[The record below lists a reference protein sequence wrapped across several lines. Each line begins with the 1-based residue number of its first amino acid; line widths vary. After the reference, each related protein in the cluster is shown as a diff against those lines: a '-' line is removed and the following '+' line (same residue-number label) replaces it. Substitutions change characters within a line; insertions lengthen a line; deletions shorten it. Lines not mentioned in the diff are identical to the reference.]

1 VSFGRQKR
9 LLVGWLALL
18 APLPLP
24 FSDVIGWPVLAVYTL
39 GVLLFLARVR
49 RDPARWLPLWGM
61 NVLGL
66 AYLPVL
72 AADMLVFH
80 RGHLVAPMIHL
91 GMFALLVKL
100 FAMVRERDKWQVA
113 IGIFFIFLA
122 AMGTSV
128 HPTIVLYLAAFLVLG
143 LALLLRFA
151 CYHVLADFS
160 RDDPAVGAV
169 PLGRLMAA
177 STAFILLLAV
187 PLFATLPRLRS
198 PYIIGRGSNAG
209 LVQEAAGFSDAVT
222 LDSID
227 QIRTSRAVVMRVQF
241 EHGSARPETDQETR
255 FKAASYDSYQEGRWR
270 RTPARGLAPRR
281 QGGRF
286 VLAAGEPLRWLH
298 VWLQPLHSR
307 SLPLPV
313 EALQVE
319 PQVAGIEIDQGGA
332 VSLPFLPNTL
342 REYRVGVGDRP
353 MLLGATPAGPGGLT
367 LDMAGVTPRI
377 AGLAARVAGRGT
389 AAERAGRLE
398 RHLATGYA
406 YSLDLGGRA
415 ADADPIEGFLFT
427 YKSGQCEYFASA
439 MVLMLRAQG
448 IPARLVTGFLGGEY
462 NPFEGYLILRDS
474 NAHAWVEAWLG
485 GREGWQVFDPTPPA
499 GRPEASATGFW
510 LLAHQA
516 WDFVQFRWDRYV
528 LTYGFYD
535 QLELWGELR
544 SLWHGLLG
552 MFERGREAP
561 SADGL
566 AGTVA
571 DAAGGRVPGAAADSA
586 PLRWFRWL
594 RWSSWSRWLRQQLLR
609 LRSPW
614 VAAGV
619 AAAVLAALAAL
630 AVVALLLWRR
640 LRPPLDSTLA
650 YRRLRRRLDSAGL
663 RVSPALAPLALRA
676 LAAARFPAA
685 AEATG
690 QVVTFYVRESFG
702 GRQLAAAERA
712 ALRAALLE
720 AESRLGRGDPRSSF
734 GSAR

>member
-49 RDPARWLPLWGM
+49 RDPAGWLPLWGM

-72 AADMLVFH
+72 AADMLVLH

-128 HPTIVLYLAAFLVLG
+128 HPTIVLYLGAFLVLG

-160 RDDPAVGAV
+160 RDDAGVGAV
-169 PLGRLMAA
+169 PLGWLMAA
-177 STAFILLLAV
+177 ATAFILVLAV

-198 PYIIGRGSNAG
+198 PYIIGRGTNSG

-241 EHGSARPETDQETR
+241 EANSARPETDQEMR
-255 FKAASYDSYQEGRWR
+255 FKAASYDSYQAGRWR
-270 RTPARGLAPRR
+270 HTPAGGLAPPRR
-281 QGGRF
+281 KGGRF

-319 PQVAGIEIDQGGA
+319 PQLTGIEVDQGGA
-332 VSLPFLPNTL
+332 VSLPFQPNTL
-342 REYRVGVGDRP
+342 REYRVGIGDRP
-353 MLLGATPAGPGGLT
+353 MLLGATPAGPGDLT

-377 AGLAARVAGRGT
+377 AGLAAQVAGRGT

-406 YSLDLGGRA
+406 YSLDLSGRA

-485 GREGWQVFDPTPPA
+485 GSEGWQVFDPTPPA

-516 WDFVQFRWDRYV
+516 WDFVEFRWDRYV

-535 QLELWGELR
+535 QLELFGELR

-561 SADGL
+561 SPAGPTSIVADG
-566 AGTVA
+566 G
-571 DAAGGRVPGAAADSA
+571 DAAAGRAPGAAAGSVW
-586 PLRWFRWL
+586 LRWARWL
-594 RWSSWSRWLRQQLLR
+594 RLLMLRF
-609 LRSPW
+609 RSPW
-614 VAAGV
+614 V

-702 GRQLAAAERA
+702 GRQLAAAERQ
-712 ALRAALLE
+712 ALRAALDE
-720 AESRLGRGDPRSSF
+720 AESRLGRGEPRSVA
-734 GSAR
+734 GAAG